1 MDLDLATDIRFI
13 GAKKLVAKSVARRTL
28 LVVVAFNL
36 RKDLMIFCVINML
49 NYVDHGAIASNG
61 VNENLEICDDS
72 GICTAATEIQEN
84 FYLRNF
90 RDGVLSSA
98 FMVGLLITSQI
109 FASLAKRSGCGSSLN
124 FWPIAICR
132 MLVGVGEASFISL
145 AVLFIDD
152 NAHVEQKIA
161 WLATFYMCIPTG
173 TNLGYVYG
181 GLVGGQ
187 YNWHIAFWDEA
198 ILMFPFPILDFI
210 MKHLQLKG
218 FTPMESK
225 LIPTSNECRDGEML
239 ARDESFIRGSKSLS
253 ILKNHIIRFS
263 KDMLE
268 LLCDQVYVRNVL
280 GYISYN
286 FIIGA
291 YSITIVCGICGT
303 LAGGLILDKMTS
315 TISNALSFV
324 RDMHLGRLLLL
335 VIAKSNQILEYNP
348 FGTGKD
354 GRF

>member
-1 MDLDLATDIRFI
+1 
-13 GAKKLVAKSVARRTL
+13 
-28 LVVVAFNL
+28 
-36 RKDLMIFCVINML
+36 MIFCVINML

-109 FASLAKRSGCGSSLN
+109 FASLAKR
-124 FWPIAICR
+124 
-132 MLVGVGEASFISL
+132 LVGVGEASFISL

-280 GYISYN
+280 
-286 FIIGA
+286 
-291 YSITIVCGICGT
+291 
-303 LAGGLILDKMTS
+303 AGGLILDKMTS
-315 TISNALSFV
+315 TISNAL
-324 RDMHLGRLLLL
+324 RLGI
-335 VIAKSNQILEYNP
+335 VSQIQRMVNNSHMDVKLRARHALGQIIT
-348 FGTGKD
+348 FGD
-354 GRF
+354 S

>member
-1 MDLDLATDIRFI
+1 
-13 GAKKLVAKSVARRTL
+13 
-28 LVVVAFNL
+28 
-36 RKDLMIFCVINML
+36 
-49 NYVDHGAIASNG
+49 
-61 VNENLEICDDS
+61 
-72 GICTAATEIQEN
+72 EN

-109 FASLAKRSGCGSSLN
+109 FASLAKSHNPFSL
-124 FWPIAICR
+124 IGVGL
-132 MLVGVGEASFISL
+132 LVGVGEASFISL

-225 LIPTSNECRDGEML
+225 LIPTSNECREVFLIDGEML

-280 GYISYN
+280 
-286 FIIGA
+286 
-291 YSITIVCGICGT
+291 
-303 LAGGLILDKMTS
+303 AGGLILDKMTS
-315 TISNALSFV
+315 TISNAL
-324 RDMHLGRLLLL
+324 RLGI
-335 VIAKSNQILEYNP
+335 VSQIQRMVNNSHMDV
-348 FGTGKD
+348 K
-354 GRF
+354 